1 MNIEKRTQQEQARI
15 LANYLRNDK
24 LHDAK
29 NNKDSVLFKI
39 LMGLAIGWIDFRDNS
54 QLIVDNYNIY
64 NSLQLLE
71 EWEQAVGIPDDVFNI
86 ANDIETR
93 RRNILLK
100 ISGSKAE
107 TSLQFENIGKI
118 LGFDV
123 KCETGY
129 QYCRFPL
136 RFPIIFTKKENLP
149 FLIVI
154 TIDKKYQPKTFPF
167 TFPIEFKSDIAI
179 ILKFFFDKIKPA
191 NTKLIFRYV

>member
-15 LANYLRNDK
+15 LANYLRSDK

-29 NNKDSVLFKI
+29 NNKDSILFKI
-39 LMGLAIGWIDFRDNS
+39 LMGLAIGWIDFRNNS

-86 ANDIETR
+86 ANDVETR

-118 LGFDV
+118 LGFDI

-179 ILKFFFDKIKPA
+179 ILKLFFDKIKPA

>member
-15 LANYLRNDK
+15 LANYLRSDK

-29 NNKDSVLFKI
+29 NNKDSILFKI
-39 LMGLAIGWIDFRDNS
+39 LMGLAIGWIDFRNNS

-86 ANDIETR
+86 ANDAETR
-93 RRNILLK
+93 KRNILLK

-118 LGFDV
+118 LGFDI

-179 ILKFFFDKIKPA
+179 ILKLFFDKIKPA